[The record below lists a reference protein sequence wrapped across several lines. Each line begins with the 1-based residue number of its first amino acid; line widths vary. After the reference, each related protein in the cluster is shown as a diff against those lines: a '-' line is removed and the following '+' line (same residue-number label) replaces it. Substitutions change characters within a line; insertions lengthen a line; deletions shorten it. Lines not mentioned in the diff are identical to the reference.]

1 MEHSNFVFFPG
12 AISMSILLLTLMLP
26 SETPLKPFSESY
38 VDFALPIEVQ
48 SCDNAFYV
56 PYIVFARNI
65 FNLKGL
71 GLFNL
76 FLSCLWLGPG
86 DGLS

>member
-1 MEHSNFVFFPG
+1 
-12 AISMSILLLTLMLP
+12 MSILLLTLMLP

-48 SCDNAFYV
+48 SCDNALYV
-56 PYIVFARNI
+56 PYSVCKKYFQ
-65 FNLKGL
+65 FKGTRSVQ
-71 GLFNL
+71 

>member
-1 MEHSNFVFFPG
+1 MHETFNFVFFPG

-48 SCDNAFYV
+48 SCDNAFLMFL
-56 PYIVFARNI
+56 IVFARNI

-71 GLFNL
+71 GLFN
-76 FLSCLWLGPG
+76 S
-86 DGLS
+86 

>member
-1 MEHSNFVFFPG
+1 
-12 AISMSILLLTLMLP
+12 MLP

-56 PYIVFARNI
+56 SYSVCKKYFQ
-65 FNLKGL
+65 FKGTGSVQFIL
-71 GLFNL
+71 ELFMV
-76 FLSCLWLGPG
+76 GTR
-86 DGLS
+86 

>member
-1 MEHSNFVFFPG
+1 MKRFIEGQRITKFVTIFGMNKLHETFNFVFFPG

-56 PYIVFARNI
+56 PY
-65 FNLKGL
+65 
-71 GLFNL
+71 
-76 FLSCLWLGPG
+76 
-86 DGLS
+86 

>member
-1 MEHSNFVFFPG
+1 
-12 AISMSILLLTLMLP
+12 MLP

-56 PYIVFARNI
+56 PYSVCKKYFQFNAQFRCRASAVPNLIVIWFDSSTAGKQ
-65 FNLKGL
+65 L
-71 GLFNL
+71 
-76 FLSCLWLGPG
+76 
-86 DGLS
+86 